1 MTKRNM
7 TLKGF
12 IAKTHT
18 KAAANAAGFLG
29 QYREWLETGEVA
41 ELTSPILAKLDA
53 KELLPTPA
61 LKEITSV
68 VFAHMMAQES
78 VKAEKSVAKSREEK
92 PKTEKRV
99 VATVYTAK
107 GEIAVDSEGNEIV
120 QGFDMV
126 QDAERWA
133 DRRLVES
140 SPDCICKIVQTTVK
154 DRNGQA
160 MVSEVTREEAFG
172 RIYKGRKMASHKK
185 TGVSMS
191 RLGFGVKAKNDRF
204 HFSHG

>member
-1 MTKRNM
+1 MTTRRM
-7 TLKGF
+7 TVRGF
-12 IAKTHT
+12 IAKTQT

-41 ELTSPILAKLDA
+41 ELTSPILAKLDSR
-53 KELLPTPA
+53 ELLPTPA

-78 VKAEKSVAKSREEK
+78 VKAEESIAKAREAK

-99 VATVYTAK
+99 VATVYTAR
-107 GEIAVDSEGNEIV
+107 GEIAVDAQGKELQ
-120 QGFDMV
+120 QGFDLG

-140 SPDCICKIVQTTVK
+140 APDCICKIVHTTVK
-154 DRNGQA
+154 DRNGNP
-160 MVSEVTREEAFG
+160 MVAEVTREEAYS
-172 RIYKGRKMASHKK
+172 RLYKGRKMASHKK
-185 TGVSMS
+185 VGVSMS

-204 HFSHG
+204 YFSRG